1 MGGPAPMKTTAG
13 RLNRI
18 EREAILRLIQASQ
31 QTLEI
36 LETITQ
42 RERLNTQADTRTLT
56 ELLAAIETLTP
67 PLRVAQSL
75 FE

>member
-1 MGGPAPMKTTAG
+1 MKTTAG